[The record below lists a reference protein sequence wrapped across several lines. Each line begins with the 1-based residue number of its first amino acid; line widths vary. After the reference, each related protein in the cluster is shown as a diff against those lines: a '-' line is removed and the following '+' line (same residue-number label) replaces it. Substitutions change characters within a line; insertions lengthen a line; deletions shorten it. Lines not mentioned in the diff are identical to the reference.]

1 MVPLPLLCAVAG
13 LVGSVMYYCWP
24 QGRQTMLRNYA
35 HVLPEATVR
44 ERQRI
49 ARQSLANY
57 LRYMVEF
64 AASGNLS
71 PEQRLAVGVET
82 PGFDGVD
89 QGMEQGRGV
98 VVAPMHFGNWDLA
111 ATNAAARGYKLTV
124 VGETFGNPRLDDLVV
139 GGREALG
146 VRLVKMEKVGPS
158 LVRSLRRNEMVATL
172 IDRPLQEGGVRVLFF
187 GEEVEVPAGPA
198 RLALHTGA
206 AIGAVAFP
214 RRGPGRI
221 DVLANFDLGF
231 EPTGDT
237 AQDVQALTQAIMAAH
252 EAFVRQHPEQ
262 WYMFREFWE
271 EHTSDEPSK
280 GP

>member
-1 MVPLPLLCAVAG
+1 MIPLPVLCAVAG

-24 QGRQTMLRNYA
+24 QARETMARNYER
-35 HVLPEATVR
+35 VLPDATVR
-44 ERQRI
+44 ERQRV
-49 ARQSLANY
+49 ARRSLANY

-71 PEQRLAVGVET
+71 PAERLAVGVET
-82 PGFDGVD
+82 PGFEGLDRGLAR
-89 QGMEQGRGV
+89 GRGA
-98 VVAPMHFGNWDLA
+98 VVAPMHFGNWDLG
-111 ATNAAARGYKLTV
+111 ATIAAARGYSLTV
-124 VGETFGNPRLDDLVV
+124 VGETFGNPGLDELVV

-172 IDRPLQEGGVRVLFF
+172 IDRPLSEGGVRVRFF
-187 GEEVEVPAGPA
+187 GEVVEVPAGPA

-206 AIGAVAFP
+206 AVGAVAFP
-214 RRGPGRI
+214 RRGAGRI
-221 DVLANFDLGF
+221 DVLSNFDLDF
-231 EPTGDT
+231 EPSGDN
-237 AQDVQALTQAIMAAH
+237 AHDVQALTQAIMTAH
-252 EAFVRQHPEQ
+252 EAFVRRYPDQ

-271 EHTSDEPSK
+271 AHASDEPLK

>member
-1 MVPLPLLCAVAG
+1 
-13 LVGSVMYYCWP
+13 MYYCWP

-35 HVLPEATVR
+35 HVLPDATVR

-82 PGFDGVD
+82 PGFEGVD
-89 QGMEQGRGV
+89 RGMMRGRGV
-98 VVAPMHFGNWDLA
+98 LVAPMHFGNWDLA
-111 ATNAAARGYKLTV
+111 ATNAAARGYTLTV

-139 GGREALG
+139 SGREALG

-158 LVRSLRRNEMVATL
+158 LVRSLKRNEMVATL
-172 IDRPLQEGGVRVLFF
+172 IDRPLREGGVRVRFF

-198 RLALHTGA
+198 RLALRTGA

-221 DVLANFDLGF
+221 DVLANFDLDF
-231 EPTGDT
+231 EPSGDSDR
-237 AQDVQALTQAIMAAH
+237 DVQALTQAIMTAH
-252 EAFVRQHPEQ
+252 ETYVRRYPEQ

-271 EHTSDEPSK
+271 AHTSGEASK
-280 GP
+280 GR

>member
-1 MVPLPLLCAVAG
+1 MIPLPLLCGVAG

-35 HVLPEATVR
+35 RVLPEATAG
-44 ERQRI
+44 ERNRV

-64 AASGNLS
+64 ASSGKLS
-71 PEQRLAVGVET
+71 LEQRLAVGVET
-82 PGFDGVD
+82 PGFDGLD
-89 QGMEQGRGV
+89 RGLARGRGA
-98 VVAPMHFGNWDLA
+98 VVAPMHFGNWDLG
-111 ATNAAARGYKLTV
+111 ATIAAARGYSLTV
-124 VGETFGNPRLDDLVV
+124 VGETFGNPRLDELVV

-172 IDRPLQEGGVRVLFF
+172 IDRPLREGGVRVRFF

-221 DVLANFDLGF
+221 DVLSNFDLDF

-237 AQDVQALTQAIMAAH
+237 AQDVQVLTQAIMIAH
-252 EAFVRQHPEQ
+252 EAYVRRYPEQ

-271 EHTSDEPSK
+271 APTSDGPSK
-280 GP
+280 EA

>member
-1 MVPLPLLCAVAG
+1 
-13 LVGSVMYYCWP
+13 MYYCWP

-89 QGMEQGRGV
+89 RGMEQGRGV

-172 IDRPLQEGGVRVLFF
+172 IDRPLREGGVRVLFF

-221 DVLANFDLGF
+221 DVLANFDLNF

-271 EHTSDEPSK
+271 AHTSDEPSK

>member
-172 IDRPLQEGGVRVLFF
+172 IDRPLREGGVRVLFF

-221 DVLANFDLGF
+221 DVLANFDLNF

-237 AQDVQALTQAIMAAH
+237 AQDVQALTQAVMAAH
-252 EAFVRQHPEQ
+252 EAYVRQHPEQ

-271 EHTSDEPSK
+271 AHTSDEPSK

>member
-1 MVPLPLLCAVAG
+1 MIPLPLLCAVAG

>member
-172 IDRPLQEGGVRVLFF
+172 IDRPLREGGVRVLFF

-221 DVLANFDLGF
+221 DVLANFDLNF

-252 EAFVRQHPEQ
+252 EAYVRQHPEQ

-271 EHTSDEPSK
+271 AHTSDEPSK

>member
-1 MVPLPLLCAVAG
+1 MVPLPILCAVAG

-35 HVLPEATVR
+35 HVLPDATVR
-44 ERQRI
+44 ERQRV

-82 PGFDGVD
+82 PGFEGVD
-89 QGMEQGRGV
+89 RGMEQGRGV

-172 IDRPLQEGGVRVLFF
+172 IDRPLHEGGVRVRFF

-221 DVLANFDLGF
+221 DVLATFDLDF

-237 AQDVQALTQAIMAAH
+237 TQDVQALTQAIMSAH

-271 EHTSDEPSK
+271 AHTSDEPSK
-280 GP
+280 ER